1 MWTGDEETLLRTLRK
16 VWARLA
22 QANELGLEEGYCC
35 ILSRWALCAQEPQR
49 NVRGWW
55 FIIKLTRW
63 INKHLT
69 HSRDVEGDFG
79 VRVIVHIPIG
89 VIMSIPI
96 LGWGLINLFLTYERN
111 EDIHTED
118 QAWKDIFGAI
128 VGFVIGLSVQGII
141 LWRII

>member
-1 MWTGDEETLLRTLRK
+1 
-16 VWARLA
+16 
-22 QANELGLEEGYCC
+22 
-35 ILSRWALCAQEPQR
+35 
-49 NVRGWW
+49 
-55 FIIKLTRW
+55 
-63 INKHLT
+63 
-69 HSRDVEGDFG
+69 
-79 VRVIVHIPIG
+79 
-89 VIMSIPI
+89 MSIPI